1 MLLLLLIL
9 VCSFFISTILFYD
22 ANKGKKK
29 KRERFDRNNRYKMPP
44 IFWDEYNWL
53 SLKVY
58 SMQLQD
64 CDNVRVKIDQF
75 IYKYEQFVDLQ
86 VFNDRVGIL
95 LNDYQRR
102 VKHLQNNKN

>member
-22 ANKGKKK
+22 ATKGKKK
-29 KRERFDRNNRYKMPP
+29 KQRIDRNNRYKMPP

-58 SMQLQD
+58 SMQLSD
-64 CDNVRVKIDQF
+64 ADNVRVKIDQF

-102 VKHLQNNKN
+102 INQLKNKN

>member
-1 MLLLLLIL
+1 MLLFLLIL
-9 VCSFFISTILFYD
+9 ACSFFIATILFYD
-22 ANKGKKK
+22 FTKGKKK
-29 KRERFDRNNRYKMPP
+29 TQRIDRNNRYKMPP

-58 SMQLQD
+58 SMQLRD
-64 CDNVRVKIDQF
+64 ADNVRVKIDQF

-102 VKHLQNNKN
+102 INQLKNKN

>member
-1 MLLLLLIL
+1 
-9 VCSFFISTILFYD
+9 
-22 ANKGKKK
+22 
-29 KRERFDRNNRYKMPP
+29 MPP

-58 SMQLQD
+58 SMQLSD
-64 CDNVRVKIDQF
+64 ADNVRVKIDQF

-102 VKHLQNNKN
+102 INQLKNKN

>member
-1 MLLLLLIL
+1 
-9 VCSFFISTILFYD
+9 
-22 ANKGKKK
+22 
-29 KRERFDRNNRYKMPP
+29 
-44 IFWDEYNWL
+44 
-53 SLKVY
+53 
-58 SMQLQD
+58 MQLQD

-86 VFNDRVGIL
+86 VFNDRVGVL

>member
-1 MLLLLLIL
+1 MLLPLLIL
-9 VCSFFISTILFYD
+9 ACSFFIATVLFHD
-22 ANKGKKK
+22 ATKGNKKK
-29 KRERFDRNNRYKMPP
+29 KERIDRNNRYKMPP

-58 SMQLQD
+58 NMQLSD
-64 CDNVRVKIDQF
+64 ADNVRAKIDQF

-86 VFNDRVGIL
+86 VFNDRIGIL

-102 VKHLQNNKN
+102 INYLQNNKN

>member
-1 MLLLLLIL
+1 MLLFLLIL
-9 VCSFFISTILFYD
+9 ACSFLIATILFYD
-22 ANKGKKK
+22 ATKGKKK
-29 KRERFDRNNRYKMPP
+29 TKRIDRNNRYKMPP

-58 SMQLQD
+58 SMQLSD
-64 CDNVRVKIDQF
+64 ADNVRVKIDQF

-102 VKHLQNNKN
+102 INQLKNKN